1 MTALEKLKNII
12 DLLPT
17 HVAED
22 VSKRCNDWMSSGGDA
37 DDPYIYQQLRY
48 VKKFFPGNEDEEDED
63 RLHI

>member
-1 MTALEKLKNII
+1 MTALEKLENII

-22 VSKRCNDWMSSGGDA
+22 VSARCNYWMSSGGGA

-48 VKKFFPGNEDEEDED
+48 ARAFLKEEDED
-63 RLHI
+63 NE